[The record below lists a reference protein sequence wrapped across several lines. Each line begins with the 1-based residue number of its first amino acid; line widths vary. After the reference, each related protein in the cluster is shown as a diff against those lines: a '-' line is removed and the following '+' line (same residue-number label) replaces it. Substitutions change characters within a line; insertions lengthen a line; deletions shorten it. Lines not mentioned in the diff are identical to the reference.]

1 MRATPRKISLSEMT
15 PTSRPGDST
24 TGKWRKECCVIKLT
38 TSAKVCSGRIV
49 ITLRVITSSTRVVL
63 LLPPLSICRSPFFHG
78 IIATSHEV
86 YHADGAGEKRNL
98 NGKAK
103 GFAKG
108 ALAILTLA
116 QFEHRGEIPL
126 SRQEFKGG
134 NLMWDQVRVWFF
146 DPTGAP
152 A

>member
-86 YHADGAGEKRNL
+86 YHADGAEEKQNL
-98 NGKAK
+98 K
-103 GFAKG
+103 GIVMQLERPFTSLEMTVLVFRCYSERTDAVK
-108 ALAILTLA
+108 TLA
-116 QFEHRGEIPL
+116 EP
-126 SRQEFKGG
+126 
-134 NLMWDQVRVWFF
+134 F
-146 DPTGAP
+146 DPSTGSG
-152 A
+152 